1 MNSDGS
7 FTFPYN
13 DGNDYITVFPYGDY
27 ELDKSMSDGYS
38 AYFYDDNYNYYY
50 VQDYCDYAIEKY
62 ILEGNSQVND
72 SYEDF
77 VCDYKAVDG
86 LAIDGNKVY
95 VVDASYTYVWS
106 DGDKTDSSYKAILIA
121 YHDDTWDE
129 DTFLQISLDSMD
141 GSENFTL
148 DDMANIA
155 NSILAK

>member
-1 MNSDGS
+1 MRLLNSLITIVQKPSYLAD
-7 FTFPYN
+7 TFLVGFNFKVY
-13 DGNDYITVFPYGDY
+13 
-27 ELDKSMSDGYS
+27 L
-38 AYFYDDNYNYYY
+38 
-50 VQDYCDYAIEKY
+50 
-62 ILEGNSQVND
+62 
-72 SYEDF
+72 
-77 VCDYKAVDG
+77 
-86 LAIDGNKVY
+86 IDGNKVY